1 MKYRSL
7 HKKGCMELLHAALF
21 YFVFI
26 SFSIQFFVQE
36 LFFVRFPL
44 TIPALVFHR
53 LFFAGHDAKS
63 ALCER

>member
-1 MKYRSL
+1 MD
-7 HKKGCMELLHAALF
+7 LLHAAVF